1 MTEDIKLAAIV
12 DTIQTG
18 YWNPVLPQGVF
29 ETVNAAVLARI
40 ASLEEENIKLHAQL
54 ADTTRGMVTLA
65 EVEKVVREA
74 EKLHYVSAYPDEA
87 VEFFRACLAPKQRSR
102 QRAQAAESAARSAN
116 EKIFKKWI
124 SKK

>member
-54 ADTTRGMVTLA
+54 AETTRGMVTL
-65 EVEKVVREA
+65 EQVEKVII
-74 EKLHYVSAYPDEA
+74 DEFTPTL
-87 VEFFRACLAPKQRSR
+87 VPEYRAKMIASIRARLAPKQE
-102 QRAQAAESAARSAN
+102 Q
-116 EKIFKKWI
+116 KP
-124 SKK
+124 